1 MIRKRLSSER
11 GHADHGWLDT
21 WHTFSFA
28 DYHDSAHMGFSVL
41 RVINQDRVKPGS
53 GFGAHGHR
61 DMEIVTWVL
70 QGALE
75 HRDDL
80 GNGSVIRPGDAQL
93 MSAGTGIVHS
103 EFNPSSDEPLEL
115 LQMWVIP
122 AKRGGAPR
130 YEQRHFSLAER
141 QGRLS
146 RIVAPDG
153 EAGALRIRQD
163 VALYTGRLADGE
175 AAELVLPPGRSAWLH
190 VARGRLLM
198 NDLAFE
204 PGDGAGIEGER
215 ELVFQG
221 KDDAELVLFD
231 MPAD

>member
-1 MIRKRLSSER
+1 MIRKRRSSDR
-11 GHADHGWLDT
+11 GHAGHGWLDS

-28 DYHDSAHMGFSVL
+28 DYHDPAHMGFSVL

-61 DMEIVTWVL
+61 DMEIVTWVIE
-70 QGALE
+70 GALE

-103 EFNPSSDEPLEL
+103 EFNPSEDEPLEL
-115 LQMWVIP
+115 LQMWVLP

-130 YEQRHFSLAER
+130 YEQRNFSLAER
-141 QGRLS
+141 QGKLA

-163 VALYTGRLADGE
+163 VALYAGRFAANE
-175 AAELVLPPGRSAWLH
+175 SAELVLAPGRSAWLH
-190 VARGRLLM
+190 VARGELLM
-198 NDLAFE
+198 NDVPFE
-204 PGDGAGIEGER
+204 AGDGAGIEGER
-215 ELVFQG
+215 SLVIQG
-221 KDDAELVLFD
+221 KSEAELVLFD
-231 MPAD
+231 LPAE